1 MHRKGYLMEIL
12 VVTGGIGS
20 GKSEVCRILQE
31 EYGCGTYNADQS
43 VKCLYDRHPGLLSD
57 VESLA
62 GESLRN
68 DEGRFVPAKLAARIF
83 ADRNLLLGVEGLV
96 FPALME
102 DFKDWM
108 TKAPQR
114 QFAVFESAT
123 ILEKPQLAG
132 FGDKVI
138 LVDAPIQ
145 TRLERACGRDGSTKE
160 RIAERMSN
168 QKLMNNIS
176 DGKSS
181 ADVDAVIL
189 NSGTFDELKT
199 ETLKVIG
206 KLYGNI

>member
-1 MHRKGYLMEIL
+1 MHRKGYLMDIL

-31 EYGCGTYNADQS
+31 EFGCGTYNADQS
-43 VKCLYDRHPGLLSD
+43 VKNLYDRYPDLLSGI
-57 VESLA
+57 ESLA

-68 DEGRFVPAKLAARIF
+68 DDGRFVPARLASRIF
-83 ADRNLLLGVEGLV
+83 ADRDLLLGVESLV
-96 FPALME
+96 FPVLME

-108 TKAPQR
+108 SKAPQR

-138 LVDAPIQ
+138 LVDAPVQ
-145 TRLERACGRDGSTKE
+145 TRLERACGRDAVARE
-160 RIAERMSN
+160 RIAERMNN
-168 QKLMNNIS
+168 QKLMNSIS
-176 DGKSS
+176 EGRSV
-181 ADVDAVIL
+181 ADVDAVIT
-189 NSGTFDELKT
+189 NSGTLDELKT
-199 ETLKVIG
+199 ETLKAIG